1 MKTLNTSARLNAFD
15 SASRV
20 TIKAFG
26 LSSTWNQ
33 VWQRLITA
41 MTENSDLQ
49 VWTDDRNGKLQ
60 WHSYDPLTGR
70 CFSGSEAEMRSWIES
85 RYSN

>member
-20 TIKAFG
+20 HVKSSG
-26 LSSTWNQ
+26 LSSTWNR

-41 MTENSDLQ
+41 MIDNAELR
-49 VWTDDRNGKLQ
+49 VWQDDRNGK
-60 WHSYDPLTGR
+60 WHSHDPLSGR
-70 CFSGSEAEMRSWIES
+70 SFSGSEAEMRSWIES